1 MDLFALR
8 QRPAYHGRML
18 GRLRRRLP
26 LIALVGVGFHIL
38 FLTAAPF
45 EHHDLIC
52 HLKTPQHCTSCASN
66 PLGSESR
73 ISAPPG
79 ACRLAD
85 AGRIFALDALPEG
98 ALLAVSSYGRSPPSF
113 S

>member
-1 MDLFALR
+1 
-8 QRPAYHGRML
+8 ML

-26 LIALVGVGFHIL
+26 LIALVGVGFNIL
-38 FLTAAPF
+38 FLGAAPL

-52 HLKTPQHCTSCASN
+52 HLKTPQHCMSCASN

-73 ISAPPG
+73 ISAAPG

-85 AGRIFALDALPEG
+85 AGRIIALDVLPEG
-98 ALLAVSSYGRSPPSF
+98 ALLAVTTCGRSPPFF